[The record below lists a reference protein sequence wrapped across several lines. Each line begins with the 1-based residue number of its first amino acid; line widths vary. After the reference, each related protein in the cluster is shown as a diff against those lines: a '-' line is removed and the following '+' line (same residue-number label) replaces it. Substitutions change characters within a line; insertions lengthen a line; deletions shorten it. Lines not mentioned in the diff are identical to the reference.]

1 MWCLR
6 KRLFYVSISVF
17 FQNFQLFYF
26 FYFRY
31 TKKNYLLW
39 DELNFKYE
47 KFFKIEFYF
56 FVCELFIDVLLF
68 VIGENKQIF

>member
-1 MWCLR
+1 MY
-6 KRLFYVSISVF
+6 LFLSSSKIFNCY
-17 FQNFQLFYF
+17 YF

-47 KFFKIEFYF
+47 KFFKMEFYF